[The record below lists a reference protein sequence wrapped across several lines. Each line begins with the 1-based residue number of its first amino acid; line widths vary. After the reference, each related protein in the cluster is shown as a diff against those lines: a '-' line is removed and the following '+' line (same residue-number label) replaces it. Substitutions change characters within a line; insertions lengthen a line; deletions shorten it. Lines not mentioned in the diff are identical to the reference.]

1 MTEIIKKLIDKQIF
15 KTGTLIDAPVTKY
28 YMGSPVILT
37 KTLRIKEV
45 AEDHCIADEEYEIEA
60 EVPFR
65 KIYFRDITLIDGM
78 EPQELAAVYGLA
90 PRTER
95 FKRKDLDK

>member
-1 MTEIIKKLIDKQIF
+1 MTEIIKKLIDRKIF
-15 KTGTLIDAPVTKY
+15 KEGTLVDAPVTKY

-65 KIYFRDITLIDGM
+65 KIYFRDITMIDGM

-95 FKRKDLDK
+95 FKVKKDDK

>member
-1 MTEIIKKLIDKQIF
+1 MTEIIKKLIDRQIF

>member
-1 MTEIIKKLIDKQIF
+1 MTEIIKKLIDRQIF

-65 KIYFRDITLIDGM
+65 KIYFQDITLIDGM

>member
-1 MTEIIKKLIDKQIF
+1 MTEIIKKLIDRQIF

-95 FKRKDLDK
+95 FKVKKDDK

>member
-1 MTEIIKKLIDKQIF
+1 MTEIIKKLIDRQIF

-45 AEDHCIADEEYEIEA
+45 KEDHCIADEEYEIEA

>member
-1 MTEIIKKLIDKQIF
+1 MTEIIKKLIDRQIF
-15 KTGTLIDAPVTKY
+15 KSGTLIDAPVTKY

-90 PRTER
+90 PKTAR
-95 FKRKDLDK
+95 FRRKDLDK

>member
-1 MTEIIKKLIDKQIF
+1 MTEIIKKLIDKNIF
-15 KTGTLIDAPVTKY
+15 KPGTLVDAPVRKMH
-28 YMGSPVILT
+28 MGDPVILN
-37 KTLRIKEV
+37 KTLRV
-45 AEDHCIADEEYEIEA
+45 AEVKDTYCIADEEYEIEA

>member
-1 MTEIIKKLIDKQIF
+1 MTEIIKKLIDRQIF

-65 KIYFRDITLIDGM
+65 KIYYRDITLIDGM

>member
-1 MTEIIKKLIDKQIF
+1 MTEIIKKLIDRKIF

-28 YMGSPVILT
+28 HMGTPIILS
-37 KTLRIKEV
+37 KTLRIKELK
-45 AEDHCIADEEYEIEA
+45 EDHCIADEEYEIEA

-65 KIYFRDITLIDGM
+65 KIYYRDITMIDGM

>member
-1 MTEIIKKLIDKQIF
+1 MTEIIKKLIDRKIF
-15 KTGTLIDAPVTKY
+15 KEGTLVDAPVTKY
-28 YMGSPVILT
+28 HMGTPIIIN
-37 KTLRIKEV
+37 KTLRIKELR
-45 AEDHCIADEEYEIEA
+45 EDHCIADEEYEIEA

-65 KIYFRDITLIDGM
+65 KIYYRDITMIDGM

-95 FKRKDLDK
+95 FKQKKDDK

>member
-1 MTEIIKKLIDKQIF
+1 MTEIIKKLIDRQIF
-15 KTGTLIDAPVTKY
+15 KSGTLIDAPVTKY

>member
-1 MTEIIKKLIDKQIF
+1 MTEIIKKLIDRQIF

-78 EPQELAAVYGLA
+78 EPQELAAVHGLA

>member
-1 MTEIIKKLIDKQIF
+1 MDGQID

>member
-1 MTEIIKKLIDKQIF
+1 MTEIIKKLIDRKIF
-15 KTGTLIDAPVTKY
+15 KEGTLVDAPVTKY

-65 KIYFRDITLIDGM
+65 KIYYRDITLIDGM

>member
-1 MTEIIKKLIDKQIF
+1 MTDIIKKLIDRQIF

-45 AEDHCIADEEYEIEA
+45 KEDHCIADEEYEIEA
-60 EVPFR
+60 ETPLL
-65 KIYFRDITLIDGM
+65 KILYKNITLIDGM

-90 PRTER
+90 PKTER